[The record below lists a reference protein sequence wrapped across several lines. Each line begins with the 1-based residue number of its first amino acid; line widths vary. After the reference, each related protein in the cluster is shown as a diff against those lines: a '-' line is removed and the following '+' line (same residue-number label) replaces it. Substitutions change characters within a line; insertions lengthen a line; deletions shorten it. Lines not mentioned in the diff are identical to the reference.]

1 MCRLLSPGAADHLTG
16 STCQPLSEAGD
27 SPRGRRLDGPGQGSQ
42 LINGPPYAN
51 FATSGQF
58 WMAGR
63 SPRASRQEFAQGFA
77 LEFQPVAGSTGDPG
91 LADAGGDGR
100 MPHLTQ
106 GYPAFV
112 AWRWGLHSAPGIVIR
127 EWRSSRRA
135 ELTTA

>member
-1 MCRLLSPGAADHLTG
+1 MQILRLPVSFGWRA
-16 STCQPLSEAGD
+16 EAGVL
-27 SPRGRRLDGPGQGSQ
+27 RGRK
-42 LINGPPYAN
+42 
-51 FATSGQF
+51 
-58 WMAGR
+58 
-63 SPRASRQEFAQGFA
+63 FAQGFA